1 MSKHGADSNAV
12 DELPLNGADAG
23 AWRLLARYAAWEQRL
38 AIRLNRPNSRRAI
51 SVFFG
56 AVSRLGDGLLWYAL
70 MAALLVVEGE
80 AALPAVL
87 TMLLGGAACA
97 LLYKGLKT
105 ATSRPRPCQADPAIR
120 LTTPPL
126 DVYSFPSGHTLHAVC
141 FSLVAAAHYPVLA
154 PWLATFTLLVA
165 ASRLILGL
173 HYLSDVLVGALIGA
187 GIALAGLRLAAPV

>member
-1 MSKHGADSNAV
+1 MSKRFADSNAV
-12 DELPLNGADAG
+12 EGLSLAPSAAG
-23 AWRLLARYAAWEQRL
+23 GWRFLARYAAWEHRL
-38 AIRLNRPNSRRAI
+38 AIRLNRPNSRRAV
-51 SVFFG
+51 SAFFG

-87 TMLLGGAACA
+87 AMLLSGAACTLA
-97 LLYKGLKT
+97 YKGLKA
-105 ATSRPRPCQADPAIR
+105 ATSRPRPCQAHSVIR
-120 LTTPPL
+120 LTTLPL

-141 FSLVAAAHYPVLA
+141 FSVVAAAHYPLLA
-154 PWLATFTLLVA
+154 PWLAAFTLLVA

-187 GIALAGLRLAAPV
+187 GVALVGLRLAASF